1 MLHSPSPLQGF
12 LLNFCNDNAEATER
26 CGELGFVGVVASN
39 VLSTR
44 TNDAVFNATLNLL
57 VAVAEAPESAG
68 RDGGSLF
75 SRVCL
80 PRNRLRSY
88 NFIIS
93 SLVNF
98 LTDFSMGLIYVFLIC
113 GQISWI

>member
-1 MLHSPSPLQGF
+1 MPWHLVLFSFHALVWLIWGRLSLSLQGF

-26 CGELGFVGVVASN
+26 CGELGFVGVVAAN

-68 RDGGSLF
+68 RDGGSF
-75 SRVCL
+75 VGEVGF
-80 PRNRLRSY
+80 P
-88 NFIIS
+88 
-93 SLVNF
+93 
-98 LTDFSMGLIYVFLIC
+98 
-113 GQISWI
+113 

>member
-1 MLHSPSPLQGF
+1 MQGF

-26 CGELGFVGVVASN
+26 CGELGFVGVVAAN

-68 RDGGSLF
+68 REDDM
-75 SRVCL
+75 
-80 PRNRLRSY
+80 
-88 NFIIS
+88 S
-93 SLVNF
+93 SLSSLNSAEI
-98 LTDFSMGLIYVFLIC
+98 LSSL
-113 GQISWI
+113 